1 MGTPGT
7 YVLVHGASH
16 GGWCW
21 RRVSDRLAA
30 AGHRVFCPT
39 LTGLGERAHLLDR
52 NVNLD
57 THFGDVVGLIE
68 AEELTDVVLVGHSYG
83 GIVITGVAARIPERI
98 RQLVYLDSALVEDG
112 HSWSETLPAELA
124 AARRKTAA
132 ESSGGLSVPAP
143 KPQFYGVTDP
153 DDCAWLERRMTPQ
166 PFAAFDQKMHWGGPI
181 GNGLSKVYIDCTDPA
196 FAGFTAMKAHYRSR
210 PDWTFIEL
218 ATGHDAMVSAP
229 EELTRMLLGWAAE

>member
-1 MGTPGT
+1 M
-7 YVLVHGASH
+7 
-16 GGWCW
+16 
-21 RRVSDRLAA
+21 
-30 AGHRVFCPT
+30 FCPT

-57 THFGDVVGLIE
+57 THFSDVICLIE
-68 AEELTDVVLVGHSYG
+68 AEELTEVVLVGHSYG
-83 GIVITGVAARIPERI
+83 GIVITGVAARIPGRI

-112 HSWSETLPAELA
+112 HSWSEVLPADLA

-132 ESSGGLSVPAP
+132 ETSGGLSLPAP

-181 GNGLSKVYIDCTDPA
+181 GNGLPKVYIDCSEPA

-229 EELTRMLLGWAAE
+229 EATAKLLLEFS

>member
-1 MGTPGT
+1 
-7 YVLVHGASH
+7 
-16 GGWCW
+16 
-21 RRVSDRLAA
+21 
-30 AGHRVFCPT
+30 VFCPT

-57 THFGDVVGLIE
+57 THFGDVIGLIE
-68 AEELTDVVLVGHSYG
+68 AEELTEVVLVGHSYG

-98 RQLVYLDSALVEDG
+98 RQLVYLDAALVEDG

-143 KPQFYGVTDP
+143 KPQFYGVDDP

-181 GNGLSKVYIDCTDPA
+181 GNGLPKVYIDCTKPA
-196 FAGFTAMKAHYRSR
+196 FAGFTAMKARYRSN
-210 PDWTFIEL
+210 PDWNFSEL

-229 EELTRMLLGWAAE
+229 EELTRILLRYA